1 MPSEIPKERSK
12 LDRNKI
18 PKSKPIEAPR
28 VMPNLVKYPVVI
40 KEKVSFKYFLNSW
53 SDFFKCFILFV
64 LVLFK
69 AKASS
74 SVSIE
79 WIQTS

>member
-40 KEKVSFKYFLNSW
+40 KEKVSFKYFLNS
-53 SDFFKCFILFV
+53 
-64 LVLFK
+64 
-69 AKASS
+69 
-74 SVSIE
+74 
-79 WIQTS
+79 